1 MFNLFKAPSGGD
13 ADEEFMPWSDDYEIG
28 IASVDEDH
36 RGLFIAANNLHRA
49 IKRREGKKAVA
60 DTFDMLTRYVHEHFA
75 REEQMMQE
83 AGYRGLAEHK
93 RLHANFVQA
102 FFSTKQSY
110 IVAPKMFDFDGF
122 LGFLKNWLVHHV
134 LEEDPK
140 YAPEVRK
147 YTDNA

>member
-1 MFNLFKAPSGGD
+1 
-13 ADEEFMPWSDDYEIG
+13 MPRD
-28 IASVDEDH
+28 VKLLPH
-36 RGLFIAANNLHRA
+36 
-49 IKRREGKKAVA
+49 
-60 DTFDMLTRYVHEHFA
+60 
-75 REEQMMQE
+75 MMQE